1 MLIDDIYPS
10 LGTRIWKNINSILLV
25 DFMLDLNGTVGSSFA
40 QISELVLSTNVNYL
54 VDIKQSESDFFLQ
67 YELLFIAR
75 IPI

>member
-1 MLIDDIYPS
+1 MLIDNIYPS

-40 QISELVLSTNVNYL
+40 QISELVLSTNVNHL